1 MKTLEELKTEV
12 DNAQAAWN
20 VADDADAA
28 ADAAAWDAYIGACAA
43 YVKKLKEITDEDT

>member
-1 MKTLEELKTEV
+1 MKTLEELKQEV

-28 ADAAAWDAYIGACAA
+28 ADAAAWDAYIDACAA
-43 YVKKLKEITDEDT
+43 YVKKLREVESEDT